1 EQPGQTDESGDALA
15 GDEVKRR
22 RRGEASRRTVD
33 GHQAEG
39 EQRRHRGQEDEVK
52 VAPQLPVHLR
62 DNAAPFP
69 GEFRAPPP
77 GWTSGGGPPAGDRKS
92 TRRTPVT

>member
-1 EQPGQTDESGDALA
+1 PASAPLSLHDALPI
-15 GDEVKRR
+15 
-22 RRGEASRRTVD
+22 SVD

-69 GEFRAPPP
+69 DEFRAPPP
-77 GWTSGGGPPAGDRKS
+77 GWTSGGGPPAGQAPPPGQSFGARS
-92 TRRTPVT
+92 EEHTSELQSRENL